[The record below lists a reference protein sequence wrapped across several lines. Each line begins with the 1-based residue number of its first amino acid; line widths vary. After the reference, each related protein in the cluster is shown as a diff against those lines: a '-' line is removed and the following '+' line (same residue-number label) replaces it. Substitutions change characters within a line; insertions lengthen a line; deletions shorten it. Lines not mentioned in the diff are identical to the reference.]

1 MENQLT
7 ISIGEAT
14 SKGRKEINQDFHDL
28 CIPAEPQLTTKGI
41 AVALADGISSSDV
54 SQIASQ
60 TAVSSFLLDYFS
72 TSDSWSVKKSA
83 QRVINA
89 TNSWLY
95 AQSKQGQYAHDKDRG
110 YVCTFSAMVFRS
122 NTAYMFHIGDARIY
136 RLREGNLERLTEDH
150 RLWVGQNTSYLAR
163 ALGMDSILNI
173 DYDSF
178 ALEVGDI
185 FFFMTDGVYEHIDA
199 DLLTKTVSKEEND
212 LQATAQILLD
222 EAYEDGSTDNLTIQ
236 IVKIDTLPDKAVTEI
251 DKQLID
257 KPLPPILEPRMDFD
271 GYEIIRALHGSSRS
285 HVYLAVDKETGT
297 KVVIKTPSIDLQN
310 DKAYLERFVME
321 EWIAIRMN
329 NPHLVKSY
337 LPTRKRNYLYNVTEF
352 IDGQTLTQ
360 WMIDNPKPSLEMVRN
375 IAEQIAKGLLTMH
388 RQEMIHQDLRPE
400 NIMID
405 ASGTIKI
412 IDFGATRVEGIAD
425 INSFIEQENLQGTA
439 QYSAPEYFLAET
451 GTSRSDLF
459 SLGVIVYQMI
469 SGKSPYGVNVARTK
483 TKAEQKK
490 LKYAS
495 LYTEEGDTPLWI
507 DETLRKALEIDPY
520 DRYSELSE
528 FTYDLR
534 HPNAQYLKKSRPPL
548 LERNPVFFWKMVSLT
563 LASTVVALL
572 YELSVT

>member
-1 MENQLT
+1 MGTQLT
-7 ISIGEAT
+7 ISLGEAT

-28 CIPAEPQLTTKGI
+28 CIPSEPQLTTKGI

-54 SQIASQ
+54 SQIASK
-60 TAVSSFLLDYFS
+60 TAVTSFLMDYFS

-83 QRVINA
+83 QRVLYA
-89 TNSWLY
+89 TNSWLFS
-95 AQSKQGQYAHDKDRG
+95 QSKQGQYAHDKDKG

-136 RLREGNLERLTEDH
+136 RLRDGQLERLTEDH
-150 RLWVGQNTSYLAR
+150 RLWVGQDTSYLSR
-163 ALGMDSILNI
+163 ALGMDSVLNV

-178 ALEVGDI
+178 PLEVGDL
-185 FFFMTDGVYEHIDA
+185 FFFMTDGVYEHIDE
-199 DLLTKTVSKEEND
+199 DILIETISTHEND
-212 LQATAQILLD
+212 LQKATQILLD
-222 EAYEDGSTDNLTIQ
+222 EAYDDGSTDNLTIQ
-236 IVKIDTLPDKAVTEI
+236 IVKIDTLPTKDVSEV

-257 KPLPPILEPRMDFD
+257 KPLPPLLETRMDFD
-271 GYEIIRALHGSSRS
+271 GYEIVQELHGSSRS

-310 DKAYLERFVME
+310 DKAYLERFLME

-329 NPHLVKSY
+329 SPYLIKSY
-337 LPTRKRNYLYNVTEF
+337 LPTRKRNFLYNVTEF
-352 IDGQTLTQ
+352 IEGQTLTQ
-360 WMIDNPKPSLEMVRN
+360 WMIDNPKPSLEVVRN
-375 IAEQIAKGLLTMH
+375 ITEQIAKGLLAMH

-405 ASGTIKI
+405 SSGTVKI
-412 IDFGATRVEGIAD
+412 IDFGSTRVEGIAD

-439 QYSAPEYFLAET
+439 QYSAPEYFIGEM
-451 GTSRSDLF
+451 GSSRSDLY
-459 SLGVIVYQMI
+459 SLGLIVYQMI
-469 SGKSPYGVNVARTK
+469 SGKLPYGVSVARAK

-490 LKYAS
+490 LKYTS
-495 LYTEEGDTPLWI
+495 LYTEEGDTALWV

-534 HPNAQYLKKSRPPL
+534 HPNEQYLKKSRPPL

-563 LASTVVALL
+563 LATTVVGLL
-572 YELSVT
+572 YELSKS

>member
-95 AQSKQGQYAHDKDRG
+95 AQSKQGQFAHDKDRG

-122 NTAYMFHIGDARIY
+122 NTAYMFHVGDARIY

-185 FFFMTDGVYEHIDA
+185 FFFMTDGVYEHIDS
-199 DLLTKTVSKEEND
+199 DLLTKTVSREEND

-236 IVKIDTLPDKAVTEI
+236 IIKIDTLPDKAVTEI

-257 KPLPPILEPRMDFD
+257 KPLPPILEARMEFD
-271 GYEIIRALHGSSRS
+271 GYEIIRTLHGSSRS

-310 DKAYLERFVME
+310 DKAYLERFIME

-352 IDGQTLTQ
+352 IEGQTLTQ
-360 WMIDNPKPSLEMVRN
+360 WMIDHPNPSLEVVRDFS
-375 IAEQIAKGLLTMH
+375 EQIAKGLLALH

-400 NIMID
+400 NIMVD

-412 IDFGATRVEGIAD
+412 IDFGSTRVEGIAD
-425 INSFIEQENLQGTA
+425 INTFIEQENLQGTA
-439 QYSAPEYFLAET
+439 QYSAPEYFIAEA
-451 GTSRSDLF
+451 GTPRSDLF
-459 SLGVIVYQMI
+459 SLAVIVYQML
-469 SGKSPYGVNVARTK
+469 SGKFPYGVNVARTK

-490 LKYAS
+490 LKYAT

-507 DETLRKALEIDPY
+507 DETLRKGLEVDPY
-520 DRYSELSE
+520 NRYSELSE
-528 FTYDLR
+528 FIYDLR
-534 HPNAQYLKKSRPPL
+534 HPNTEYLKKSRPPL
-548 LERNPVFFWKMVSLT
+548 LERNPVFFWKMISLG
-563 LASTVVALL
+563 LATTVVALL
-572 YELSVT
+572 FKLSNS

>member
-1 MENQLT
+1 MKKQLK
-7 ISIGEAT
+7 ISIGECT

-28 CIPAEPQLTTKGI
+28 CIPSEPQLTTKGI

-54 SQIASQ
+54 SQIASK
-60 TAVSSFLLDYFS
+60 TAVTSFLLDYFS

-83 QRVINA
+83 QRVLTA
-89 TNSWLY
+89 SNSWLFS
-95 AQSKQGQYAHDKDRG
+95 QSKNGQYAHDKDKG
-110 YVCTFSAMVFRS
+110 YVCTFSAMIFRS
-122 NTAYMFHIGDARIY
+122 TTAYMFHIGDARIY
-136 RLREGNLERLTEDH
+136 RLRDGQLERLTEDH
-150 RLWVGQNTSYLAR
+150 RLWVGQNTSYLSR
-163 ALGMDSILNI
+163 ALGMDSVVNI

-178 ALEVGDI
+178 PLEVGDL
-185 FFFMTDGVYEHIDA
+185 FFFMTDGVYEHIDTDILIA
-199 DLLTKTVSKEEND
+199 TINTHEND
-212 LQATAQILLD
+212 LQTAAKILLD
-222 EAYEDGSTDNLTIQ
+222 EAYEDGSEDNLTIQ
-236 IVKIDTLPDKAVTEI
+236 IVKIDALPHKDVKEV

-257 KPLPPILEPRMDFD
+257 KPLPPILEPRMVFD

-285 HVYLAVDKETGT
+285 HVYLATDKDNGT
-297 KVVIKTPSIDLQN
+297 QVVIKIPSIDLQS

-329 NPHLVKSY
+329 NPYLIKSY

-360 WMIDNPKPSLEMVRN
+360 WMIDNPKPSLEVVRN
-375 IAEQIAKGLLTMH
+375 ITEQIAKGLLALH

-451 GTSRSDLF
+451 GTPRSDLF

-469 SGKSPYGVNVARTK
+469 SGQSPYGVNVARTK

-534 HPNAQYLKKSRPPL
+534 HPNAKYLKKSRPPL
-548 LERNPVFFWKMVSLT
+548 LERNPVFFWKIISLT
-563 LASTVVALL
+563 LATTVVALL
-572 YELSVT
+572 YELLVK